1 MKKFLLFLLLAG
13 SVLAFGQ
20 EQKFVTVE
28 ARGMGTSP
36 DAATRDALSQAVQQA
51 AGAIVDSQTLMKN
64 DEIMQ
69 EKILTASNAIVKKYD
84 VVVPVKQN
92 RNGLYEIRIKA
103 EVEQNLLRQK
113 LIEHKII
120 EGKVEGTQNIW
131 AEVVTQEKNQVDMQ
145 AMIENT
151 ISKIDV
157 RKYLRFNIIGVNRK
171 MGNEARLYMKQLPN
185 NNRKVRIE
193 AGLVCMFDA
202 ARFQKECMPHIR
214 KIFDNLPFE
223 ERQEFTAQ
231 AEPSNAYYFLPWNN
245 GFAMPGA
252 LNGRYRDPG
261 QVIARYGGTYLTSIR
276 FIPADSILKNRPK
289 PLRGQYSRTIICL
302 NVSPKYRPGSQRYI
316 CYASDK
322 VINLDRVLQR
332 KKIEIEGISVSL
344 CLLDGDGQEVRR
356 MTKRFTERDNRGYY
370 EPVYF
375 GIYPDYRR
383 TSSMIISPEIFQYHS
398 SYNTN
403 CSPVTIL
410 PLSTEID
417 VEDLK
422 EIKSFKL
429 EVNMSANQNMSA
441 GRTAGSRGGVPP
453 RRYR

>member
-1 MKKFLLFLLLAG
+1 MNLKKTLLVFLLLAG

-20 EQKFVTVE
+20 EQKLVTVE
-28 ARGMGTSP
+28 ARGMGASP
-36 DAATRDALSQAVQQA
+36 DAATKDALSQTIQQA

-84 VVVPVKQN
+84 VVVPVKKN
-92 RNGLYEIRIKA
+92 RNGLFEIRIKA
-103 EVEQNLLRQK
+103 QVEQNLLKQK

-157 RKYLRFNIIGVNRK
+157 RKYLQFNIIGVNRK
-171 MGNEARLYMKQLPN
+171 MGNEAKLYMKQLPH
-185 NNRKVRIE
+185 NNRKVRVE
-193 AGLVCMFDA
+193 AGLVCVFDA

-214 KIFDNLPFE
+214 KIFDNLPFDQ
-223 ERQEFTAQ
+223 RQEFTAQ
-231 AEPSNAYYFLPWNN
+231 AEPKNAFYTLPWNN
-245 GFAMPGA
+245 GWVRPGTLSGVNPQMMAQKGFA
-252 LNGRYRDPG
+252 
-261 QVIARYGGTYLTSIR
+261 YLTSIR
-276 FIPADSILKNRPK
+276 FTPVDSIYKNSANSQ
-289 PLRGQYSRTIICL
+289 RGQFFRTKIYL

-322 VINLDRVLQR
+322 VINLDRVWQR

-356 MTKRFTERDNRGYY
+356 MTKRFTERNNRGNYG
-370 EPVYF
+370 PVYF
-375 GIYPDYRR
+375 GIYPDGYRR
-383 TSSMIISPEIFQYHS
+383 TSSMIISPEIFQYHG

-410 PLSTEID
+410 PLSVEID

-429 EVNMSANQNMSA
+429 DVQM
-441 GRTAGSRGGVPP
+441 GK
-453 RRYR
+453 

>member
-1 MKKFLLFLLLAG
+1 MKKLLFFLLLAG
-13 SVLAFGQ
+13 SVLTFGQ
-20 EQKFVTVE
+20 EQKLVTVE

-36 DAATRDALSQAVQQA
+36 DAATKDALSQAIQQA

-84 VVVPVKQN
+84 VVMPVKKN
-92 RNGLYEIRIKA
+92 RNGLFEIRIRA

-120 EGKVEGTQNIW
+120 EGKVEGAQNIW

-157 RKYLRFNIIGVNRK
+157 RKYLQFNIIGVNRK
-171 MGNEARLYMKQLPN
+171 MGNEAKLYMKQLPD

-223 ERQEFTAQ
+223 QRQEFAAQ
-231 AEPSNAYYFLPWNN
+231 AEPKNAYYCLPWND
-245 GFAMPGA
+245 GWAQPSA
-252 LNGRYRDPG
+252 LSGPNPQMMAQNR
-261 QVIARYGGTYLTSIR
+261 IAYLTSIR
-276 FIPADSILKNRPK
+276 FTPVDCISRSLPK
-289 PLRGQYSRTIICL
+289 IRGQFFPGKIIL

-322 VINLDRVLQR
+322 FNLQSVL
-332 KKIEIEGISVSL
+332 KKKEAEIKGISVSL

-356 MTKRFTERDNRGYY
+356 ITKRIAEREDKYNEFAY
-370 EPVYF
+370 V
-375 GIYPDYRR
+375 GIYSKDYD
-383 TSSMIISPEIFQYHS
+383 SSEMIISPEFFQSQYPHNEYQMNS
-398 SYNTN
+398 
-403 CSPVTIL
+403 SPVTIF
-410 PLSTEID
+410 PLSAVID

-429 EVNMSANQNMSA
+429 EVNMAA
-441 GRTAGSRGGVPP
+441 GWTPRYRRVGVPA

>member
-20 EQKFVTVE
+20 EQKLVTVE
-28 ARGMGTSP
+28 ARGLGTSP
-36 DAATRDALSQAVQQA
+36 DAATRDALSQAIQQA

-157 RKYLRFNIIGVNRK
+157 RKYLQFNIIGVNRK
-171 MGNEARLYMKQLPN
+171 MGNEAKLYMKPLPN
-185 NNRKVRIE
+185 NNRKVHVE

-223 ERQEFTAQ
+223 QRQEFTVQ
-231 AEPSNAYYFLPWNN
+231 EEPKNAYYTLPWSY
-245 GFAMPGA
+245 GWAVPGTLSSVNPQMLA
-252 LNGRYRDPG
+252 PKGY
-261 QVIARYGGTYLTSIR
+261 AYLTSIR
-276 FIPADSILKNRPK
+276 FTPVGSIFKKRPE
-289 PLRGQYSRTIICL
+289 PLRGHYSKTVIRL
-302 NVSPKYRPGSQRYI
+302 NVSPKYRPGSQQYI

-322 VINLDRVLQR
+322 LINLQSVWKR
-332 KKIEIEGISVSL
+332 KKAEFEGVSVSL
-344 CLLDGDGQEVRR
+344 CLLDGEGQEVRR
-356 MTKRFTERDNRGYY
+356 MTKRFTERDYRGYDS
-370 EPVYF
+370 PAYF
-375 GIYPDYRR
+375 GICSDGYA
-383 TSSMIISPEIFQYHS
+383 SMIISPVIFQ
-398 SYNTN
+398 NN
-403 CSPVTIL
+403 NGRIAFCSPVTIF
-410 PLSTEID
+410 PLSAVID

-441 GRTAGSRGGVPP
+441 GRTAGPRGGVPL